1 MSNGNKDLL
10 KMVALVIGV
19 VVVVVLFKQYETEGI
34 KEEAEQR
41 VIHTIEYRVD
51 GACESA
57 SLTYRNIQG
66 GTEQVREAR
75 LPWSYK
81 QPISTTQLNKIFLSI
96 SAQNDCRSGSITS
109 SIYVDGNQIKTSKSS
124 GAYVIASA
132 STSYPPR

>member
-1 MSNGNKDLL
+1 MSNGTKDLL

-19 VVVVVLFKQYETEGI
+19 VVVVFLFKQYETEGI

-41 VIHTIEYRVD
+41 VIHSIEYRVNGD
-51 GACESA
+51 CESA
-57 SLTYRNIQG
+57 SLTYRNTQG
-66 GTEQVREAR
+66 GTEQIHEAS
-75 LPWSYK
+75 LPWSYSNKISK
-81 QPISTTQLNKIFLSI
+81 QELDKIFLSI
-96 SAQNDCRSGSITS
+96 SAQNDCRNGSITS